1 MLGEIMFLGV
11 ATNDWYR
18 YLHDIIYVN
27 YASFHYTNLVVFPEM
42 STQPDALNL
51 PVSKAHSIGMQ
62 FFFTFIKYQNNFIID
77 DEY

>member
-1 MLGEIMFLGV
+1 
-11 ATNDWYR
+11 
-18 YLHDIIYVN
+18 
-27 YASFHYTNLVVFPEM
+27 M